1 MAYKNNKLFH
11 NSEDFTVKTFCN
23 ETMTLINE
31 AGISVIV
38 DDFKLIVLKL

>member
-11 NSEDFTVKTFCN
+11 NSEDFTVKAFCN

-31 AGISVIV
+31 ADISVIV